1 MSTAAADAGAAP
13 KKKGLPKKL
22 MIMLLAAVLVIAAGG
37 GAAIYFMKKKAAD
50 AAAAEEADAGGEHVA
65 AKKHDD
71 HKTPPTFVPLDA
83 FTVNLADRDAERF
96 AQVGV
101 TLEVEDAHMAETLKT
116 YMPAIRDS
124 ILMLLSHKT
133 SAELVERAGK
143 EKLAH
148 DIGVQS
154 ARAMGYDI
162 VDDDEADAAPAHK
175 AKAADGDEEED
186 PKPKKKKKKKPAGD
200 ANPIKHVL
208 FSNFIIQ

>member
-22 MIMLLAAVLVIAAGG
+22 MIMLLVAVLVIAAGG
-37 GAAIYFMKKKAAD
+37 GAAVYFMKKKAAE
-50 AAAAEEADAGGEHVA
+50 AAAAEEADGGEHAA

-124 ILMLLSHKT
+124 ILMLLSHKS
-133 SAELVERAGK
+133 SAELMDRAGK

-162 VDDDEADAAPAHK
+162 VEDDEADAAPAHK
-175 AKAADGDEEED
+175 DKAADADEEED

-200 ANPIKHVL
+200 VNPIKHVL